1 MTGGFSFI
9 SSSLW
14 RQKLTARGFFTP
26 VLPDDSVRKLKW
38 RLFIFGAGIFSR
50 ANNGANNST
59 QNVQSHY
66 SSNSIMKT
74 KISQKVVAVSF
85 DEFLEL
91 VKKSG
96 GVLNSSQ
103 IITPPERKYST
114 LTPFQM
120 RVYQTLL
127 MSVPEGKVTT
137 YQDLA
142 RAVHC
147 KSNLAIGQA
156 LKRNPFAPAVPCH
169 RVVRSDKT
177 LGGFMGQTKGCN
189 IEKKRKI
196 LEQEGVQ
203 FDDQGHVK
211 QEYICTF

>member
-1 MTGGFSFI
+1 
-9 SSSLW
+9 
-14 RQKLTARGFFTP
+14 
-26 VLPDDSVRKLKW
+26 
-38 RLFIFGAGIFSR
+38 
-50 ANNGANNST
+50 
-59 QNVQSHY
+59 
-66 SSNSIMKT
+66 MKT
-74 KISQKVVAVSF
+74 KISQTVATVSL

-103 IITPPERKYST
+103 FIAPPDRKHPT
-114 LTPFQM
+114 LTPFQV

-127 MSVPEGKVTT
+127 LSVPEGKVTT
-137 YQDLA
+137 YQALA

-156 LKRNPFAPAVPCH
+156 LRRNPFAPTVPCH

-189 IEKKRKI
+189 IEKKRKM

-203 FDDQGHVK
+203 FDDQGFVK
-211 QEYICTF
+211 QEFIFTF